1 MIRLENITKIYQMGE
16 TEVHALDGVSI
27 HIKPHEFVSIIGPS
41 GSGKSTLMNMIGCLD
56 VPTGGRYW
64 IDGVEGSKMTD
75 NQLADLR
82 NQKIGFIFQQYN
94 LLTKL
99 TAYENVELPL
109 IYRGIPAPKRDELVK
124 KALDKVGLLDK
135 MYHKPTELSGG
146 QQQRV
151 SVARA
156 LSANPSLILAD
167 EPTGALDSKSGVE
180 IMQMLRDLHEDG
192 NTVVI
197 ITHDL
202 SIAKQAERIITIRDG
217 KITSDIDNRNDR
229 AGVDN
234 VKGSSLGDKET
245 GITADLDADLKQKK
259 EKENYINKLISN
271 DSAGGEG
278 E

>member
-1 MIRLENITKIYQMGE
+1 MGD

-99 TAYENVELPL
+99 SALENVELPL
-109 IYRGIPAPKRDELVK
+109 IYRGLPTAERERLAK
-124 KALDKVGLLDK
+124 KALEKVGLSDK
-135 MYHKPTELSGG
+135 INHKPTELSGG

-156 LSANPSLILAD
+156 LCANPSLILAD
-167 EPTGALDSKSGVE
+167 EPTGALDSKSGIE
-180 IMQMLRDLHEDG
+180 IMQMLHDLHDEG

-202 SIAKQAERIITIRDG
+202 NIAKQAERIITIRDG
-217 KITSDIDNRNDR
+217 KITSDIDNRLDM
-229 AGVDN
+229 AGADN
-234 VKGSSLGDKET
+234 VKGSDIGDEVNKK
-245 GITADLDADLKQKK
+245 TADLDADLKISDEK
-259 EKENYINKLISN
+259 EKYISSLMN
-271 DSAGGEG
+271 DTASGGVE

>member
-1 MIRLENITKIYQMGE
+1 MIRLENITKIYHMGD
-16 TEVHALDGVSI
+16 TDVHALDGVSL

-56 VPTGGRYW
+56 VPTDGRYW

-94 LLTKL
+94 LLSKL
-99 TAYENVELPL
+99 TAFENVELPL
-109 IYRGIPAPKRDELVK
+109 IYRGIPAEERAEIVK
-124 KALDKVGLLDK
+124 NALDKVGLSNK
-135 MYHKPTELSGG
+135 MNHKPTELSGG

-180 IMQMLRDLHEDG
+180 IMQMLHDLHKDG

-202 SIAKQAERIITIRDG
+202 NIAKQAERIITIRDG
-217 KITSDIDNRNDR
+217 KITSDIDNKDDR
-229 AGVDN
+229 AGADN
-234 VKGSSLGDKET
+234 IKGSLIGDIERTKS
-245 GITADLDADLKQKK
+245 ADLEADLKDNT
-259 EKENYINKLISN
+259 EKEEYIQNLIGNKEV
-271 DSAGGEG
+271 AE
-278 E
+278 

>member
-1 MIRLENITKIYQMGE
+1 MIRLEEITKIYHMGD
-16 TEVHALDGVSI
+16 TDVHALDGVSL
-27 HIKPHEFVSIIGPS
+27 HIRPHEFVSIIGPS

-56 VPTGGRYW
+56 VPTSGRYW

-94 LLTKL
+94 LLSKL

-109 IYRGIPAPKRDELVK
+109 IYRGISASERDKLVK
-124 KALDKVGLLDK
+124 RALEKVGLLNK
-135 MYHKPTELSGG
+135 MNHKPTELSGG

-180 IMQMLRDLHEDG
+180 IMQMLHDLHEDG

-202 SIAKQAERIITIRDG
+202 NIAKQAERIITIRDG
-217 KITSDIDNRNDR
+217 KITSDVDNKSDR
-229 AGVDN
+229 AEASN
-234 VKGSSLGDKET
+234 IKGSDLEDAVNGKM
-245 GITADLDADLKQKK
+245 ADLDFDTTESSSQEEFAKK
-259 EKENYINKLISN
+259 FSDGVKGDEI
-271 DSAGGEG
+271 
-278 E
+278 

>member
-1 MIRLENITKIYQMGE
+1 MIKIEEITKIYRMGD
-16 TEVHALDGVSI
+16 TDVHALDGVSI
-27 HIKPHEFVSIIGPS
+27 HIRPHEFVSIIGPS

-56 VPTGGRYW
+56 VPTSGKYW
-64 IDGVEGSKMTD
+64 VDGVEVSKMSD

-94 LLTKL
+94 LLSKL

-109 IYRGIPAPKRDELVK
+109 IYRGIPADKREEMVK
-124 KALDKVGLLDK
+124 KALRKVGLEDK

-167 EPTGALDSKSGVE
+167 EPTGALDSKSGIE
-180 IMQMLRDLHEDG
+180 IMQMLHDLHKDG

-202 SIAKQAERIITIRDG
+202 NIAKQAERIITIRDG
-217 KITSDIDNRNDR
+217 KITSDIDNKDDM
-229 AGVDN
+229 AGAEN
-234 VKGSSLGDKET
+234 VKGSALGDRENGK
-245 GITADLDADLKQKK
+245 TADIDADIK
-259 EKENYINKLISN
+259 EKEKFIKNLLNKEV
-271 DSAGGEG
+271 DV
-278 E
+278 